1 MLLLH
6 FLCISERSVVII
18 ANIGIR
24 LLPHEKETIAAIAVR
39 TDTTIS
45 QIMRKLI
52 REYIT
57 TQYGEV
63 NAADKETTNEID

>member
-24 LLPHEKETIAAIAVR
+24 LLPHEKETLAAIAVR

-57 TQYGEV
+57 SYGEKV
-63 NAADKETTNEID
+63 VAEEKEN